1 MGCVLTYLLTFQ
13 IAAGFATIGQE
24 EKGFRLESG
33 IVVGLPVLMGT
44 AVSMLP
50 ARILGT
56 FPPVLR
62 PVIGNGFVI
71 GVLVA
76 FILEHVVY
84 KERKGRAFQE

>member
-1 MGCVLTYLLTFQ
+1 
-13 IAAGFATIGQE
+13 
-24 EKGFRLESG
+24 
-33 IVVGLPVLMGT
+33 
-44 AVSMLP
+44 MLP

-56 FPPVLR
+56 FPLVLR

-84 KERKGRAFQE
+84 KERRGAKE